1 LQSGKVDQMENEELI
16 TRLEWLET
24 ERRKDKQLISDLTAK
39 IAELSEEVSAQKSK
53 FKAFE
58 VDQKKTIQNAVR
70 KEEFDEITS
79 KQRIEIMHQVQELEK
94 KVTTSERRFDKQ
106 RKDDL
111 DTVNKRLLELQND
124 IKPINEI
131 KKAFQARIDEEYRL
145 GQRLD
150 MIQKSLSDFQM
161 MVAEL
166 EKNQKI
172 LENNYRLDSKKFTD
186 IQIEVATLRKK
197 IDESR
202 VADETQK
209 EFVRKLESRI
219 NELVSQEQLRKQE
232 QIAFIETQSRS
243 HVDRENLWK
252 EWQSKFDQLEKL
264 GAGFQSQLLDLD
276 NTHRA
281 MKKAQADFE
290 EINQRLDRRI
300 NEITEMNRL
309 AEERFRQEWVSF
321 KADDQKRWTNYSLT
335 QEEELREGNR
345 EISKITERL
354 IKLEDSSQNLIDA
367 VNTIN
372 EETEKRIKAL
382 MTLSNEL
389 MNSFEQTLGR
399 RK

>member
-1 LQSGKVDQMENEELI
+1 MENEELI

>member
-1 LQSGKVDQMENEELI
+1 MENEEFI

-24 ERRKDKQLISDLTAK
+24 ERRKDKQLISDLTLK
-39 IAELSEEVSAQKSK
+39 ISELTEEISAQKSK
-53 FKAFE
+53 IKAFE
-58 VDQKKTIQNAVR
+58 VDQKKTTQNSVR
-70 KEEFDEITS
+70 KDEFDEIIS
-79 KQRIEIMHQVQELEK
+79 KQRLEILHQIQELEK
-94 KVTTSERRFDKQ
+94 KVTSSERKYDKQ

-111 DTVNKRLLELQND
+111 DAVNKRLLELQND

-131 KKAFQARIDEEYRL
+131 KKAFQARIDEDYRL

-150 MIQKSLSDFQM
+150 ILQKNLADFQM
-161 MVAEL
+161 IITEFEKSQKLL
-166 EKNQKI
+166 ED
-172 LENNYRLDSKKFTD
+172 NYRLDSKKFTD
-186 IQIEVATLRKK
+186 IQIEVSTLRKK

-209 EFVRKLESRI
+209 EFVRKLENRL
-219 NELVSQEQLRKQE
+219 NELLSQEQSRKQE

-243 HVDRENLWK
+243 HVDRENMWK
-252 EWQSKFDQLEKL
+252 EWQSKVDQLEKL
-264 GAGFQSQLLDLD
+264 GAGFQTQLFDLD
-276 NTHRA
+276 TTHRA
-281 MKKAQADFE
+281 MKKAQADFD

-309 AEERFRQEWVSF
+309 AEERFRQEWISF

-335 QEEELREGNR
+335 QEEELREGSR
-345 EISKITERL
+345 EISRITERL
-354 IKLEDSSQNLIDA
+354 AKLEDLSQNLVDA

-382 MTLSNEL
+382 LTLSNEL

>member
-1 LQSGKVDQMENEELI
+1 MENEEFI

-24 ERRKDKQLISDLTAK
+24 ERRKDKQLISDLTLK
-39 IAELSEEVSAQKSK
+39 ISELTEEMGAQKSRI
-53 FKAFE
+53 KASE
-58 VDQKKTIQNAVR
+58 IDQKKSVQNAVR
-70 KEEFDEITS
+70 KEEFDEIIS
-79 KQRIEIMHQVQELEK
+79 KQRVELLHQIQELEK
-94 KVTTSERRFDKQ
+94 KVTTSERRNDKQ

-111 DTVNKRLLELQND
+111 DSVNKRLLELQND
-124 IKPINEI
+124 IKPISEI
-131 KKAFQARIDEEYRL
+131 KKSFQARIDEEYRL

-150 MIQKSLSDFQM
+150 AI
-161 MVAEL
+161 
-166 EKNQKI
+166 QKI
-172 LENNYRLDSKKFTD
+172 LSDLQMIHADFEKTQKMLEDNYRLDSKKFAD
-186 IQIEVATLRKK
+186 IQIEVSTLRKK

-202 VADETQK
+202 AADETQK
-209 EFVRKLESRI
+209 EFVRKLENRI
-219 NELVSQEQLRKQE
+219 NEILSQEQLRKQE

-252 EWQSKFDQLEKL
+252 EWQSRFDQLEKL
-264 GAGFQSQLLDLD
+264 GAGFQSQMLDLD
-276 NTHRA
+276 NTYRA
-281 MKKAQADFE
+281 VKKAQADFE

-335 QEEELREGNR
+335 QEEESREGSR
-345 EISKITERL
+345 EISRITERL
-354 IKLEDSSQNLIDA
+354 LKLEDSSQNLIDA
-367 VNTIN
+367 VNIIN

-382 MTLSNEL
+382 MSLSNEL

>member
-1 LQSGKVDQMENEELI
+1 MENEELI

-124 IKPINEI
+124 IKPINEV
-131 KKAFQARIDEEYRL
+131 KKAFQARIDEEFRL

-150 MIQKSLSDFQM
+150 MLQKSLSDFQM

-243 HVDRENLWK
+243 HVDRENMWK
-252 EWQSKFDQLEKL
+252 EWQLKFDQLEKL

>member
-1 LQSGKVDQMENEELI
+1 MENEEFI
-16 TRLEWLET
+16 TRLEWLEA
-24 ERRKDKQLISDLTAK
+24 ERRKDKQLISDLTLK
-39 IAELSEEVSAQKSK
+39 ISELTQEMGAQKSK
-53 FKAFE
+53 SKAFE
-58 VDQKKTIQNAVR
+58 ADQKKTVQNAVR

-79 KQRIEIMHQVQELEK
+79 KLKVEIVHQIQELEK
-94 KVTTSERRFDKQ
+94 KVTTSERRNDKQ

-111 DTVNKRLLELQND
+111 DLINKRLLELQND

-131 KKAFQARIDEEYRL
+131 RKSFQARIDEEYRL

-150 MIQKSLSDFQM
+150 SVQKNLSDLQM
-161 MVAEL
+161 INADFEKTQKML
-166 EKNQKI
+166 ED
-172 LENNYRLDSKKFTD
+172 NYRLESKKFSD
-186 IQIEVATLRKK
+186 IQIEVSTLRKK

-209 EFVRKLESRI
+209 EFVRKLENRI
-219 NELVSQEQLRKQE
+219 NEILSQEQLRKQE

-252 EWQSKFDQLEKL
+252 DWQSRFDQLDKL
-264 GAGFQSQLLDLD
+264 GAGFQSQMLDLD
-276 NTHRA
+276 TTHRA
-281 MKKAQADFE
+281 VKKAQADFE

-335 QEEELREGNR
+335 QEEESREGSK
-345 EISKITERL
+345 EISRITERV

-367 VNTIN
+367 VNIIN

-382 MTLSNEL
+382 MSLSNEL

>member
-1 LQSGKVDQMENEELI
+1 MM
-16 TRLEWLET
+16 
-24 ERRKDKQLISDLTAK
+24 
-39 IAELSEEVSAQKSK
+39 IAES
-53 FKAFE
+53 
-58 VDQKKTIQNAVR
+58 
-70 KEEFDEITS
+70 
-79 KQRIEIMHQVQELEK
+79 
-94 KVTTSERRFDKQ
+94 
-106 RKDDL
+106 
-111 DTVNKRLLELQND
+111 
-124 IKPINEI
+124 
-131 KKAFQARIDEEYRL
+131 
-145 GQRLD
+145 
-150 MIQKSLSDFQM
+150 
-161 MVAEL
+161 

-172 LENNYRLDSKKFTD
+172 LEDNFRLDSKKFSD